1 MEELPLTAEERA
13 LLAAWLKKAK
23 TGAAA
28 PMEVDWADWLAGRL
42 DEAAAA
48 PLEQALGEDAGLRAA
63 LLAVREGTTEIASAD
78 EVARAQAL
86 VRPSPARSR
95 RLHGSWR
102 SVAAASLIVAA
113 SGFGWVVGF
122 SAASDAVNKAAV
134 SAMDIFGTGTGL

>member
-13 LLAAWLKKAK
+13 LLAAWLKKTKA
-23 TGAAA
+23 GAAA
-28 PMEVDWADWLAGRL
+28 PTEADWADWLAARL

-48 PLEQALGEDAGLRAA
+48 PLEQALSEDADLRAA
-63 LLAVREGTTEIASAD
+63 LLAIREGTTEIASAD
-78 EVARAQAL
+78 EVARARAL
-86 VRPSPARSR
+86 VRPSRARIG

-113 SGFGWVVGF
+113 SGLGWVVGF